1 MSLRKCPERQG
12 TSERGLMS
20 DSIRKEIRGIVE
32 VENGLVCVNGIPIA
46 DIVVMYLNQ
55 SIKVVIE
62 RIK

>member
-1 MSLRKCPERQG
+1 
-12 TSERGLMS
+12 MS